1 MTTVRWGGSM
11 QRKYRW
17 TTTIVFAVAIVLG
30 GAVVAQTP
38 GEFPQGANV
47 PKNMRAY
54 FLCLLEKGPKWMPG
68 AVCGPGDAG
77 APGVHSRA
85 SGSWKIR
92 RGWAS
97 ARSGTDRGN
106 GDYQRGVDRR

>member
-1 MTTVRWGGSM
+1 MYDDRTVRSGNRAGWRG
-11 QRKYRW
+11 
-17 TTTIVFAVAIVLG
+17 G
-30 GAVVAQTP
+30 GADAGGVSAR
-38 GEFPQGANV
+38 GERSEEYEGVLFVFIGKGAEV
-47 PKNMRAY
+47 DA
-54 FLCLLEKGPKWMPG
+54 G

-106 GDYQRGVDRR
+106 GDYQRGVDR